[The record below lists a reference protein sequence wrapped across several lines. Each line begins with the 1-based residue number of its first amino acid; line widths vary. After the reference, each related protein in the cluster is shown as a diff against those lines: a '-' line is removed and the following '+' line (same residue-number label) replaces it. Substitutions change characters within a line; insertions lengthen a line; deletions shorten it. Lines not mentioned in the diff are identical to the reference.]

1 MNYRSIDMKVIQKV
15 FTSLEQVY
23 DRLGDVPCVLTITDD
38 GIYGET
44 IHVEAIGTP
53 RREKR
58 INDLFGENNESNI
71 GN

>member
-1 MNYRSIDMKVIQKV
+1 MNYLSIDMKVIQKT

-44 IHVEAIGTP
+44 IVIEAIATNG
-53 RREKR
+53 RKKKLEG
-58 INDLFGENNESNI
+58 IENETSRKD
-71 GN
+71 